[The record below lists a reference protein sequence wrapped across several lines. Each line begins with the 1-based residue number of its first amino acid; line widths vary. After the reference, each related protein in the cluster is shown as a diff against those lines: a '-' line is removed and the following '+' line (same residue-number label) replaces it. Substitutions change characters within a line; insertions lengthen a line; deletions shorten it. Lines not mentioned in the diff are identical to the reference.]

1 MTTIINTNDI
11 NIDIV
16 STGKQGF
23 IDTLSIRK
31 KLIIYIDDQLL
42 DGNELINDYQ

>member
-11 NIDIV
+11 NIDIE
-16 STGKQGF
+16 STGIQGF

>member
-16 STGKQGF
+16 STGIQGF